1 MEEMEVKHTETNR
14 GNKAIIVDGYVYR
27 KINTLKNGNIVYIC
41 SVSKTCKKSLT
52 TDSDGIN
59 IVKSRN
65 QHSCKNEPSERK
77 AEARQLR
84 VRLKKQTQD
93 YIKSPAAVVKSA
105 LSRGED
111 SNLED
116 RDIRNASMALY
127 RHRRRNLVTVIE
139 SISPPQVQIER
150 VDGHTISQNGE
161 VKMSTLGSI
170 FKYTNCRLIRGS
182 DLITD
187 DLWVRDGI
195 IVNPEEIFFQE
206 RLSADVVVDCGG
218 AIICAGFIDVQIN
231 GAFGEDFSNT
241 DNIEDCVSKVASGI
255 LAHGVTSF
263 CPTIVTSS
271 GSTYKQVVPRVK
283 KRNGSEEGSG
293 ILGLHLE
300 GPFISKEKKGAHDV
314 DLIQTFNNGM
324 SDVTNIYGDDLSN
337 VAIVTLAPELERS
350 AEVIRELVSR
360 GIKVSVGHSVANL
373 IQGEEA
379 VNSGAT
385 FITHLFNAML
395 PFHHRDP
402 GLIGLLTSKRVPSDV
417 PFYGVIS
424 DGIHTHPAA
433 LRIAYRVDQ
442 RGMVLVTD
450 AISAM
455 GLPEGEHRFGSQ
467 TMEIK
472 GNRAVIKGT
481 QTLCGSIAT
490 MEMCVQ
496 HLRKSTKCGTVRA
509 LEAATFHPAH
519 FLGITDRKGTLDFGT
534 DADFILLDDDLKV
547 LSTYIGGELVWS
559 RQDSE

>member
-1 MEEMEVKHTETNR
+1 MEVKHTETNR

-41 SVSKTCKKSLT
+41 SVSKNCKKSLT
-52 TDSDGIN
+52 TDSDGVN
-59 IVKSRN
+59 VVKSRN
-65 QHSCKNEPSERK
+65 QHSCKNEPNERK

-93 YIKSPAAVVKSA
+93 YIKSPAAVVKSE
-105 LSRGED
+105 LTRIED
-111 SNLED
+111 SNLQD

-127 RHRRRNLVTVIE
+127 RHRRKNLITVLE
-139 SISPPQVQIER
+139 SIAPPQAPLER
-150 VDGHTISQNGE
+150 VLTTSQSGE
-161 VKMSTLGSI
+161 VKMSNLGRI
-170 FKYTNCRLIRGS
+170 FKYTNCRLIRGG

-206 RLSADVVVDCGG
+206 KVSADVVVDCKG

-241 DNIEDCVSKVASGI
+241 DNIEDCVSKVAFGI

-283 KRNGSEEGSG
+283 KRNGSEEGAG

-300 GPFISKEKKGAHDV
+300 GPFISKEKRGAHDV

-324 SDVTNIYGDDLSN
+324 SDVTKIYGEDLSN

-472 GNRAVIKGT
+472 GRRAVIKGT

-490 MEMCVQ
+490 MDMCVQ
-496 HLRKSTKCGTVRA
+496 HLRKSTTCGTVKA

-547 LSTYIGGELVWS
+547 LATYIGGECVWS
-559 RQDSE
+559 RQELE